1 MTMTP
6 KAKGPKIKRRW
17 FYKVQEFFHITGT
30 EILHFDQLE
39 APKNEFEVCESH
51 LQSLKSGYMEFLS
64 NFIKLQNQ
72 FSQLL
77 DGQNAKFLCLSNKKF
92 S

>member
-1 MTMTP
+1 M
-6 KAKGPKIKRRW
+6 
-17 FYKVQEFFHITGT
+17 
-30 EILHFDQLE
+30 HFDQLE

-72 FSQLL
+72 FSQLSV
-77 DGQNAKFLCLSNKKF
+77 GQNAKFLCLSNRFFPLKDD
-92 S
+92 SLSGNSILSCATERS